1 MRAGWPHY
9 RGDFVR
15 YRYVQGGHITGV
27 ILCGTDACRV
37 ATLQGRFCAVQIH
50 AGWPHYRGDFVR
62 YRYVQGGHIT
72 GVILCGRDACG
83 VATLQG

>member
-15 YRYVQGGHITGV
+15 YRCVQGGHITGV
-27 ILCGTDACRV
+27 ILCSTDACR
-37 ATLQGRFCAVQIH
+37 G
-50 AGWPHYRGDFVR
+50 PHYRGDFVR
-62 YRYVQGGHIT
+62 YRCVQGGHIT
-72 GVILCGRDACG
+72 GVILCSTDACR